1 MEAMLSSFSHIIIF
15 GNCPM
20 LHPYKKKG
28 NKTLPI
34 NYRSI
39 SFTSVVGKLINLSTT
54 DVKLIDL
61 KLIGSVLFPFFL
73 YGCNI

>member
-1 MEAMLSSFSHIIIF
+1 
-15 GNCPM
+15 M

-61 KLIGSVLFPFFL
+61 
-73 YGCNI
+73 